1 MLVQA
6 LVSITT
12 ALLIAAILGGRK
24 LGVRIVAALEKIDRL
39 LGKNGGGTVFDAIDK
54 VAKAQASHVEK
65 FDAYAAA
72 TDASRADIRERLG
85 VLEATVRL
93 TTNKEHP

>member
-24 LGVRIVAALEKIDRL
+24 LGVRIVAALDKIDRL

-54 VAKAQASHVEK
+54 VAKAQADHVAK
-65 FDAYAAA
+65 FDTYAADA
-72 TDASRADIRERLG
+72 DASRVALRERL
-85 VLEATVRL
+85 VALETTVSL
-93 TTNKEHP
+93 TNKEHP